1 MQGHQIRRE
10 VIAMKFG
17 RWLIFLT
24 LLLFSISASAEY
36 YKYIDKDGNVH
47 YTDDLTAV
55 PESQR
60 TDINEYNEIQSS
72 GVDRQKDENA
82 VESPDTSTGK
92 EQTETK
98 QGEFDFS
105 EMKKQ
110 LDLKKEALN
119 EEYKTLMDERKQFE
133 KDKEKLR
140 NRTAAKRYNKAV
152 SEFNERLED
161 YQQRKKEF
169 DAEVERYNDQ
179 VQKSYQKQ
187 IEERKKAKE
196 EQ

>member
-1 MQGHQIRRE
+1 
-10 VIAMKFG
+10 MKFG
-17 RWLIFLT
+17 RWLLSLA

-36 YKYIDKDGNVH
+36 YKYIDKDGHVH

-55 PESQR
+55 PENQR

-72 GVDRQKDENA
+72 DVDRQKDENA
-82 VESPDTSTGK
+82 VKPPDTSIEK
-92 EQTETK
+92 KQSETK
-98 QGEFDFS
+98 QDEFDFS

-119 EEYKTLMDERKQFE
+119 KEYETLMDEKKQFQQD
-133 KDKEKLR
+133 KDKLSSK
-140 NRTAAKRYNKAV
+140 TAARRYNKAV
-152 SEFNERLED
+152 SEFNGRLED

-169 DAEVERYNDQ
+169 NAEVERYNDQ
-179 VQKSYQKQ
+179 VQKSYLKQ
-187 IEERKKAKE
+187 IEKRKKAKE

>member
-1 MQGHQIRRE
+1 
-10 VIAMKFG
+10 MKFG
-17 RWLIFLT
+17 RWLISLT

-72 GVDRQKDENA
+72 GADGQKDEKA
-82 VESPDTSTGK
+82 IDLSEPSIEEKQV
-92 EQTETK
+92 QTK
-98 QGEFDFS
+98 QNAFDFS
-105 EMKKQ
+105 DMKKQ

-119 EEYKTLMDERKQFE
+119 EEYKKLMDERKQFK

-140 NRTAAKRYNKAV
+140 NRTAAKRYNKAI
-152 SEFNERLED
+152 SEFNEKLED

-169 DAEVERYNDQ
+169 DAEVERYNDR

-187 IEERKKAKE
+187 IEERKKTKE
-196 EQ
+196 NQ

>member
-1 MQGHQIRRE
+1 
-10 VIAMKFG
+10 MKFG
-17 RWLIFLT
+17 RWFISLT

-60 TDINEYNEIQSS
+60 TDINEYNEIQSN
-72 GVDRQKDENA
+72 GVDRQKDEKA
-82 VESPDTSTGK
+82 LDVPEPSI
-92 EQTETK
+92 EEK
-98 QGEFDFS
+98 QGQTKENAFDFS

-110 LDLKKEALN
+110 LDIKKEALN
-119 EEYKTLMDERKQFE
+119 EEYKKLMDERKQFE
-133 KDKEKLR
+133 IEKEKLR
-140 NRTAAKRYNKAV
+140 NRTAAKRYNKAI
-152 SEFNERLED
+152 SEFNERLEN

-187 IEERKKAKE
+187 IEERKKAKQ

>member
-1 MQGHQIRRE
+1 
-10 VIAMKFG
+10 MKFG
-17 RWLIFLT
+17 RWLIALT

-72 GVDRQKDENA
+72 GVDRQKGEET
-82 VESPDTSTGK
+82 VKSPDTSMEIK
-92 EQTETK
+92 KTETK

-119 EEYKTLMDERKQFE
+119 EEYKALMNQKKQFQE
-133 KDKEKLR
+133 KKEQLKS
-140 NRTAAKRYNKAV
+140 RTAAMKYNKSV

-179 VQKSYQKQ
+179 VEQSYLKQ
-187 IEERKKAKE
+187 IEERKQAKE
-196 EQ
+196 QQ